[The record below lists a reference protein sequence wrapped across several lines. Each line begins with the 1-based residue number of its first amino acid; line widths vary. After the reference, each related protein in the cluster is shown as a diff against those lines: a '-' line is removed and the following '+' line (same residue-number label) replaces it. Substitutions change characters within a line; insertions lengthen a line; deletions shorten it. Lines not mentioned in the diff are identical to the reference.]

1 MMVISKSYKSQSS
14 VICAIVVSASYR
26 RAGWEVLTI
35 GGVKI
40 GKNLRRVREERL
52 MTQQE
57 LADAAGL
64 GLSTVLRIENDRVE
78 PRFSTIRKLAKALD
92 VDARELTRKE
102 D

>member
-1 MMVISKSYKSQSS
+1 MR
-14 VICAIVVSASYR
+14 SA
-26 RAGWEVLTI
+26 TI

-57 LADAAGL
+57 VATAADL
-64 GLSTVLRIENDRVE
+64 NLSTVMRIENDRVE

-92 VDARELTRKE
+92 VNARELTRKE
-102 D
+102 G

>member
-1 MMVISKSYKSQSS
+1 M
-14 VICAIVVSASYR
+14 
-26 RAGWEVLTI
+26 LTI

-57 LADAAGL
+57 VATAADL
-64 GLSTVLRIENDRVE
+64 NLSTVMRIENDRVE
-78 PRFSTIRKLAKALD
+78 PRFSTIRKLANALG

-102 D
+102 G

>member
-1 MMVISKSYKSQSS
+1 M
-14 VICAIVVSASYR
+14 
-26 RAGWEVLTI
+26 LTI

-57 LADAAGL
+57 VATAADL
-64 GLSTVLRIENDRVE
+64 NLSTVMRIENDWVE

-92 VDARELTRKE
+92 VNARELTRKE
-102 D
+102 R

>member
-1 MMVISKSYKSQSS
+1 MMVSGEH
-14 VICAIVVSASYR
+14 R

-52 MTQQE
+52 LTQQE
-57 LADAAGL
+57 LADAADL

-78 PRFSTIRKLAKALD
+78 PRFSTIRKLARALE

-102 D
+102 G

>member
-1 MMVISKSYKSQSS
+1 
-14 VICAIVVSASYR
+14 
-26 RAGWEVLTI
+26 VLTI

-57 LADAAGL
+57 VATAADL
-64 GLSTVLRIENDRVE
+64 NLSTVMRIENDQVE
-78 PRFSTIRKLAKALD
+78 PRFSTIRKLANALG

-102 D
+102 G

>member
-1 MMVISKSYKSQSS
+1 
-14 VICAIVVSASYR
+14 
-26 RAGWEVLTI
+26 VLTI

-57 LADAAGL
+57 VATAADL
-64 GLSTVLRIENDRVE
+64 NLSTVMRIENDRVE

>member
-1 MMVISKSYKSQSS
+1 M
-14 VICAIVVSASYR
+14 
-26 RAGWEVLTI
+26 LTI

-40 GKNLRRVREERL
+40 GKNLRRVREDRL

-57 LADAAGL
+57 LAEAADL

-92 VDARELTRKE
+92 VNARELTKKE
-102 D
+102 G

>member
-1 MMVISKSYKSQSS
+1 M
-14 VICAIVVSASYR
+14 
-26 RAGWEVLTI
+26 LTI

-57 LADAAGL
+57 VATAADL
-64 GLSTVLRIENDRVE
+64 NLSTIMRIENDRVE

-92 VDARELTRKE
+92 VNARELTRKE
-102 D
+102 G

>member
-1 MMVISKSYKSQSS
+1 
-14 VICAIVVSASYR
+14 
-26 RAGWEVLTI
+26 VLTI

-57 LADAAGL
+57 VATAADL
-64 GLSTVLRIENDRVE
+64 NLSTVMRIENDRVE

-92 VDARELTRKE
+92 VNARELTKKE
-102 D
+102 G